1 MLFESLQLLIV
12 LSLSVILTA
21 VLTESVGL
29 GKDTIVGSIDF
40 IILNTGLLEL
50 MPTLLIVL
58 PLLFTLLLAIS
69 VISL

>member
-21 VLTESVGL
+21 VLIESAGL
-29 GKDTIVGSIDF
+29 GNDAIVGSIDF